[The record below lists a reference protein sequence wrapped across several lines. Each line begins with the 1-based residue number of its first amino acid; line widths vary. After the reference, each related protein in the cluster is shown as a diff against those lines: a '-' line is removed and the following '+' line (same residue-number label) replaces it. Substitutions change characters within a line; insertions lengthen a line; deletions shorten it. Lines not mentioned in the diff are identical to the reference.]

1 MKVLSVI
8 GTRPEAIKLAILYKL
23 MTNNDFFNCILCHTG
38 QHTSLVD
45 SVFREFG
52 IEADICLNLPSIETD
67 ELVNKMSWML
77 KSLNTIMKFH
87 SPDLVIVQGD
97 TLSAYCA
104 AMAAYLN
111 KIKLAHVE
119 AGLRTYRKYHPF
131 PEEVLR
137 SSIDKIAHFHF
148 APSKLAVT
156 HLINEG
162 CPEENIY
169 LTGNTGVDA
178 FLYAKRQGQLKEGA
192 LSDIMRF
199 LEWKRS
205 EGRNVLLLTMHR
217 RENHGV
223 FMHNVFCELTKYIN
237 RKDAAIICYKHP
249 HPNLAAFYNTKERHD
264 NICYADPLPYSSF
277 IHLLEQVDL
286 ILTDSGGLQEEA
298 AYIPKPV
305 IVLREATERQEVLLS
320 NALLVNQKSKLIISI
335 HEMLDKKISVSD
347 AYGSGEASQ
356 RIMEILK
363 KVL

>member
-1 MKVLSVI
+1 M
-8 GTRPEAIKLAILYKL
+8 AILYKL
-23 MTNNDFFNCILCHTG
+23 MANNDSFKCILCHTG

-52 IEADICLNLPSIETD
+52 IEADICLNLPNSETD

-77 KSLNTIMKFH
+77 KSLNTVMKFH

-104 AMAAYLN
+104 AMAAYLK

-137 SSIDKIAHFHF
+137 SSIDKIADFHF

-162 CPEENIY
+162 CPEERVY
-169 LTGNTGVDA
+169 LTGNTGIDA
-178 FLYAKRQGQLKEGA
+178 FLYASRQGQLKEDE
-192 LSDIMRF
+192 LSDIRRF
-199 LEWKRS
+199 LERKRS
-205 EGRNVLLLTMHR
+205 EGRNIFLLTMHR

-223 FMHNVFCELTKYIN
+223 FMHNVFGELTKYLN
-237 RKDAAIICYKHP
+237 RKDAALIFIKHP
-249 HPNLAAFYNTKERHD
+249 HPELAVFYNTKERHD
-264 NICYADPLPYSSF
+264 NIYYADPLSYSSF
-277 IHLLEQVDL
+277 IHLLAQVDL

-320 NALLVNQKSKLIISI
+320 NALLVNQKSKLVISI
-335 HEMLDKKISVSD
+335 HEMLDRRISVSD
-347 AYGSGEASQ
+347 AYGSGVASQ
-356 RIMEILK
+356 RIMEILTRG
-363 KVL
+363 L